1 MTVADTDKQM
11 ALSFMTRGGNA
22 LSEENPLM
30 HLNHENST
38 HMKHVL
44 IACAYCMYHHTEA
57 MCLSHVLMHV
67 PSHRG
72 NVLIACANACTTT
85 QRQCAYRM
93 CLLHV
98 PPHRGNVLIAC
109 AYCMYHHTE
118 AMCLSHVLIA
128 CTITQRQC
136 AYRMYNH
143 VFLQLTPVA

>member
-1 MTVADTDKQM
+1 MADTDKQV
-11 ALSFMTRGGNA
+11 ALSFMTGGGGDA
-22 LSEENPLM
+22 LSGENPLM

-57 MCLSHVLMHV
+57 MCLSHVLM
-67 PSHRG
+67 
-72 NVLIACANACTTT
+72 
-85 QRQCAYRM
+85 
-93 CLLHV
+93 HV

-136 AYRMYNH
+136 AYRMYHH